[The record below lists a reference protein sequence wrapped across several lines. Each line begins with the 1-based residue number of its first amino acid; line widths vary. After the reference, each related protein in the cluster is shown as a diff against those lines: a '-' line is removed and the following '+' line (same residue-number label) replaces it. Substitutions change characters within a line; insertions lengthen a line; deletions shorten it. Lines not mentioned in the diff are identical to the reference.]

1 MPKSN
6 QMNRSPIILL
16 LDLMIFQN
24 YLRVSKALSNV
35 LPQNTLEILERT
47 PLQTMRV
54 DKRQDLVPMSH
65 YK

>member
-16 LDLMIFQN
+16 LDLTIYQN
-24 YLRVSKALSNV
+24 YLRVSKAPSNV

-54 DKRQDLVPMSH
+54 DKRQDLVPMRL